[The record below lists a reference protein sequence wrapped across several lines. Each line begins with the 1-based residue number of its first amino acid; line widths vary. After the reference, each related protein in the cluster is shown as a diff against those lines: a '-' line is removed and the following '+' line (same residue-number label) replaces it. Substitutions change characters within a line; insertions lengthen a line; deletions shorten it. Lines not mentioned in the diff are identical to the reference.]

1 MRLVQKDYVEM
12 NVTFDNDIEKAFL
25 LGAFSNT
32 LYDFE
37 IVEDG
42 ILQVD
47 VPLEELQDFYD
58 FLATVFN
65 SFSLYV

>member
-1 MRLVQKDYVEM
+1 MRLVQKDYVSME
-12 NVTFDNDIEKAFL
+12 VQFDNDIERAFL

-42 ILQVD
+42 ILQID
-47 VPLEELQDFYD
+47 VPLGEVQDFYD
-58 FLATVFN
+58 FLGNVFN

>member
-1 MRLVQKDYVEM
+1 MKLIHKDYVSVE
-12 NVTFDNDIEKAFL
+12 VQFDNDIERAFL
-25 LGAFSNT
+25 LGAFSTT

-37 IVEDG
+37 IMKEG

-58 FLATVFN
+58 FFATVLN

>member
-1 MRLVQKDYVEM
+1 MRLVHKDYVEM

-47 VPLEELQDFYD
+47 VPLEELQNFYD

>member
-1 MRLVQKDYVEM
+1 MRLVQKDYVSME
-12 NVTFDNDIEKAFL
+12 VQFDNDIEKAFL

-37 IVEDG
+37 IVEEG
-42 ILQVD
+42 IIQVD
-47 VPLEELQDFYD
+47 VPLVELQDFYD

>member
-1 MRLVQKDYVEM
+1 MKLIHKDFVEM
-12 NVTFDNDIEKAFL
+12 KVRFDNDIERAFL

-47 VPLEELQDFYD
+47 VPLVELQDFYD